1 MSDLSGV
8 THAWPI
14 RCVDGR
20 SSVRCASRTSDS
32 KQSVRR
38 CSLRIS
44 VLRILALVLVCVAAI
59 PCRAQDKVTI
69 LYDAFGDSAELT
81 KDWGFSALVE
91 HNGKRI
97 LFDTGNNAA
106 IFEHNVKALGVD
118 LTKLDFVVISHRH
131 ADHTTGLRYVLG
143 VNPKVTV
150 YVPADGA
157 NGFGGALIP
166 ETFFRA
172 DDSLPAKMRYFGGS
186 KPEDLTSGK
195 PYDTGNFVL
204 VNQLTEVSPGIFL
217 VRTVSQKTGTLE
229 LPELTLAI
237 KRSNGLLLVDG
248 CSHAGIE
255 AILEAASVV
264 DPKTEIVFGG
274 LHLVTTPVV
283 EIDALVENLKTKW
296 RVQRI
301 APGHCTGE
309 PAFAR
314 LRKSYGAN
322 YLYASLGTTVA
333 LK

>member
-1 MSDLSGV
+1 
-8 THAWPI
+8 
-14 RCVDGR
+14 
-20 SSVRCASRTSDS
+20 
-32 KQSVRR
+32 
-38 CSLRIS
+38 LRIH
-44 VLRILALVLVCVAAI
+44 VLRILAFALLWAAAT

-69 LYDAFGDSAELT
+69 LYDAFGESAGLT

-106 IFEHNVKALGVD
+106 IFEHNVKALGVN
-118 LTKLDFVVISHRH
+118 LTQLDFVVISHRH
-131 ADHTTGLRYVLG
+131 TDHTTGLRYVLT

-150 YVPADGA
+150 YVPADGG
-157 NGFGGALIP
+157 NGFGGP
-166 ETFFRA
+166 PFPKTFLRA
-172 DDSLPAKMRYFGGS
+172 DDSLPAKMRYFGGTE
-186 KPEDLTSGK
+186 PESFSWGK
-195 PYDTGNFVL
+195 LYDTGNFVL
-204 VNQLTEVSPGIFL
+204 VNQLTEISPDIFL

-248 CSHAGIE
+248 CSHSGIE
-255 AILEAASVV
+255 AILEAASAV
-264 DPKTEIVFGG
+264 DPRTEIVFGG
-274 LHLVTTPVV
+274 FHLVTTPVV

-296 RVQRI
+296 KVQRI

-314 LRKSYGAN
+314 LKKAYGES
-322 YLYASLGTTVA
+322 YLYAGLGTTVE